1 MSETARAG
9 TEPDVLSALHV
20 LEYPYKRSVG
30 PIIGRFLTG
39 LMEKRI
45 EGIKT
50 ASGKVMVPPAEY
62 DPETGAALSDFV
74 EVGDAGVVTTWA
86 WVAEPRQY
94 NPVQEPFAWALIRL
108 DGADTSL
115 LHAVRA
121 PAAGMRTGMR
131 VKARWRPERTGLITD
146 IECFEPEDA

>member
-1 MSETARAG
+1 MPDSARAA
-9 TEPDVLSALHV
+9 TQADVLSALHV

-30 PIIGRFLTG
+30 PVIGRFLTG
-39 LMEKRI
+39 LMEGRI
-45 EGIKT
+45 EGIKS

-62 DPETGAALSDFV
+62 DPATGAPLSEFV
-74 EVGDAGVVTTWA
+74 EVADAGVVTTWA
-86 WVAEPRQY
+86 WVAEPREH

-108 DGADTSL
+108 DGADTAL

-121 PAAGMRTGMR
+121 PGGGMRTGMR